1 MRKIVIGM
9 FVLGKVLMSAPII
22 DDSLDRLFKIV
33 PRQHEIKY
41 NNNLYE
47 VDMRALLEHTAMI
60 ESNYARDKYE
70 NRHAISPYQYEPNTY
85 KWSLSVSKDLVDY
98 IEGELGCKIDPNNPE
113 HSSYV
118 AYIIYMSKLRYHRN
132 LLDKFDVYGDLDW
145 KIYKILY
152 NSVKGASKH
161 STWIRRKAELRLRR
175 IEDGSSSANQES

>member
-1 MRKIVIGM
+1 MRKLALGIFI
-9 FVLGKVLMSAPII
+9 LGKTLMANPII
-22 DDSLDRLFKIV
+22 DDSLDRLFDIV
-33 PRQHEIKY
+33 PRHHEIEY
-41 NNNLYE
+41 NKTLYE

-60 ESNYARDKYE
+60 ESNYANDNYV

-85 KWSLSVSKDLVDY
+85 KWGLLVSKDLVEY
-98 IEGELGCKIDPNNPE
+98 IESELGYSIDPKNPE

-152 NSVKGASKH
+152 NSVNGASKH
-161 STWIRRKAELRLRR
+161 STWIRRKQELRLRK
-175 IEDGSSSANQES
+175 INNKVGGI